1 MYHHP
6 GRLPEL
12 TGRDSPF
19 SAHARVAISVD
30 ISRCSTATAGCTTWA
45 VTAIDG
51 THVCLRAVNAAEIRR
66 LLDSEGITHLNGAP
80 MVLEVAVVGVPQFP
94 NPGLGPVLQTANRQ
108 PVAHTFRYS
117 SSISSAVGTR
127 GLFAGEP
134 EANACLAIIGRL
146 LNHSSSAMPYPRGVG
161 TLSR

>member
-1 MYHHP
+1 MFHCN
-6 GRLPEL
+6 GW
-12 TGRDSPF
+12 
-19 SAHARVAISVD
+19 
-30 ISRCSTATAGCTTWA
+30 CTTWA

-66 LLDSEGITHLNGAP
+66 LLDSEGITPTSTALPRCWRWRSLGC
-80 MVLEVAVVGVPQFP
+80 QFP

-108 PVAHTFRYS
+108 PFDHTFRYS